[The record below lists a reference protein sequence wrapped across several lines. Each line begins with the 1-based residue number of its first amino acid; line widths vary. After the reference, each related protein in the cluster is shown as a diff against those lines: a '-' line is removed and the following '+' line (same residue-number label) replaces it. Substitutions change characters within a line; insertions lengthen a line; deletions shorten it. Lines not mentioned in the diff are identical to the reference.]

1 MEGAALGRTKIFF
14 DDIYKRNVDMVYRLC
29 YVYLKNTAD
38 AEDAVQSIFLKLLD
52 SDISFSNRNHEKAWF
67 ILTTKNHCKDILKSW
82 WKVRKV
88 DVESLPELPSRVGYE
103 LSGNVLEELLAL
115 PAKYKTVL
123 FLYYF
128 EDYSVKEI
136 SSLLGDKESTIQTRL
151 STGRKRLKFT
161 LGGFYE
167 KSYQ

>member
-1 MEGAALGRTKIFF
+1 MGGVAPENKEVFF
-14 DDIYKRNVDMVYRLC
+14 DDIYKRNVDTVYRLC
-29 YVYLKNTAD
+29 YVYLKNIAD

-52 SDISFSNRNHEKAWF
+52 SNISFSNRNHEKAWF

-88 DVESLPELPSRVGYE
+88 DVESLPDLPSKVGYE
-103 LSGNVLEELLAL
+103 LSGNVLEKLLEL
-115 PAKYKTVL
+115 PAKYKIVL

-128 EDYSVKEI
+128 EGYSVKEI

-167 KSYQ
+167 KSYP